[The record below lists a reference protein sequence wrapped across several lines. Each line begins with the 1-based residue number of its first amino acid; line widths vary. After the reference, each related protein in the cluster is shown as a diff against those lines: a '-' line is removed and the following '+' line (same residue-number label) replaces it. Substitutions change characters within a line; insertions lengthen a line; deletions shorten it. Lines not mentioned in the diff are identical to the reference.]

1 MQDKSP
7 YTPEEVAGIL
17 KISKYT
23 VYEMIKRGDLPAYHI
38 GRKVRVRPDDL
49 DNFMNGGIKPGSSQK
64 ENNLT
69 QTITIN
75 ATKTIE
81 ANQYILCGHD
91 PVIDILVKYLEAEM
105 PGFMFLRNHVGSMQG
120 LQQLYSGQAHATAV
134 HLWDG
139 DRDEYNIPYIRYSMP
154 GIPFTLIHILKR
166 YEGFFVR
173 KGNPK
178 KIKAWEDFTRKD
190 IRIVNREPGSGVRV
204 LMDEKLRILQIN
216 ASKIDGYDDVE
227 TSHFAVAS
235 KIARGLCDVGI
246 GTERT
251 ALQVKEIDFIP
262 MQVESYQLVVPS
274 REKDTLWMKKLLQ
287 ILKSDKFRSEIEGIS
302 CYDTS
307 EMGTIVTE
315 S

>member
-23 VYEMIKRGDLPAYHI
+23 VYEMIKRGDLAAYHI
-38 GRKVRVRPDDL
+38 GRKVRVRPEDL
-49 DNFMNGGIKPGSSQK
+49 DNFMNGGIKSTSSPK
-64 ENNLT
+64 DNCFT
-69 QTITIN
+69 QTTPVNLPKAAEI
-75 ATKTIE
+75 
-81 ANQYILCGHD
+81 NQYILCGHD
-91 PVIDILVKYLEAEM
+91 PVIDILVKYLETEM

-120 LQQLYSGQAHATAV
+120 LQQLYSGQAHATAI

-178 KIKAWEDFTRKD
+178 KIKAWEDFGRKD

-216 ASKIDGYDDVE
+216 ASKIDGYDDIE
-227 TSHFAVAS
+227 SSHFAVAS
-235 KIARGLCDVGI
+235 KVARGLCDVGI

-262 MQVESYQLVVPS
+262 MQVESYQLVIPS
-274 REKDTLWMKKLLQ
+274 RENGTIWMGKLLQ

-302 CYDTS
+302 CYDTTD
-307 EMGTIVTE
+307 MGNIVIE